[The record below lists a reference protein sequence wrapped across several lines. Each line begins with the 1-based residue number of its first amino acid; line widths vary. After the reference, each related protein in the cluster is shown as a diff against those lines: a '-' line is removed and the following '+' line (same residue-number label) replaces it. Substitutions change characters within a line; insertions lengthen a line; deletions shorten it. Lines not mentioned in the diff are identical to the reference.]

1 MPAPLPFFDTKS
13 MLGRFGAARFCGIL
27 YGTICPARRKRVR
40 PCARATCSGSLRGG
54 VAEWLKAAVLK
65 TVVPQGTVGSNPTS
79 SARYITGRA
88 ICLACF
94 RLKGRRPSMEREI
107 TPGVYR
113 HFKGNEYEV
122 IGVAKHSE
130 TEEPLVIYRALYGE
144 RGLWARPLDMFAG
157 EVDCDKYPDAK
168 QRYRFERA

>member
-65 TVVPQGTVGSNPTS
+65 TVKPQGFVGSNPTA
-79 SARYITGRA
+79 SARNAARPEPAGSGRFSLFGPA
-88 ICLACF
+88 F
-94 RLKGRRPSMEREI
+94 RLELPAHERMFHVKHSGGGRFARMEPASAVHDRAAHAQQNRRFGRLSPSPSIKGNTR
-107 TPGVYR
+107 PGVL
-113 HFKGNEYEV
+113 
-122 IGVAKHSE
+122 
-130 TEEPLVIYRALYGE
+130 P
-144 RGLWARPLDMFAG
+144 AG
-157 EVDCDKYPDAK
+157 TAPSVLKL
-168 QRYRFERA
+168 R